1 MTHLNKWSADFGHI
15 FYGISASFPFIYCAV
30 IYSIVA
36 YPPPSRVQGR
46 QPLRAPEAKRRA
58 RCVANATTAVRA
70 FRSERQR
77 TEKSGRSERQRT

>member
-36 YPPPSRVQGR
+36 YPPPSGVQGR